1 MPLHEPSAVNFDATL
16 QRLWYDRRP
25 WWLLVLLL
33 PLTLAFA
40 ALAAGRRAGYRMGL
54 FPVKRVNR
62 PVIVVGNISVGGTG
76 KTPLVMWLAQSLQAR
91 GQKVGIVTR
100 GYGGSSNRWPREVT
114 AGVTAAEVG
123 DEPAMM
129 AARTGAIVVAGPDRV
144 AAAELAI
151 RRGAEVIL
159 SDDGLQHY
167 RLHRDG
173 EIAVID
179 AQRGLGNGLLLPA
192 GPLRESASRLDG
204 VDLLVSTQRVEGT
217 PPGSSQG
224 WPPALDSVVAR
235 MRLREAIS
243 LVDGEH
249 RALTAFA
256 GKPVH
261 AVAAI
266 GHPDAFF
273 TALQR
278 LGLQVIAH
286 PLPDHAQLTL
296 ADIVFDDAAP
306 VLMTEKDAV
315 KCRGF
320 AQSRHWAVRMDLDLN
335 DAAVAK
341 MAAVVEQSLQRF
353 AQHVS

>member
-1 MPLHEPSAVNFDATL
+1 VNLDATL

-33 PLTLAFA
+33 PLTLLFA
-40 ALAAGRRAGYRMGL
+40 AIAAGRRAGYRIRL

-76 KTPLVMWLAQSLQAR
+76 KTPLVMWLAQLLQAR

-100 GYGGSSNRWPREVT
+100 GYGGSSNRWPLEVT

-151 RRGAEVIL
+151 GRGADVIL

-192 GPLRESASRLDG
+192 GPLRESASRLG
-204 VDLLVSTQRVEGT
+204 SVDLLVSTQRIDGAA
-217 PPGSSQG
+217 PGSSTG
-224 WPPALDSVVAR
+224 SSSAWPAALESVVAT

-243 LVDGEH
+243 LVDGEQ
-249 RALTAFA
+249 RELTVFR
-256 GKPVH
+256 GRPVH

-266 GHPDAFF
+266 GHPVAFF
-273 TALQR
+273 TALEW

-286 PLPDHAQLTL
+286 PLPDHAKLTL

-335 DAAVAK
+335 DDAVAK
-341 MAAVVEQSLQRF
+341 IVAAVEQSLQRF
-353 AQHVS
+353 AVYSQHVS